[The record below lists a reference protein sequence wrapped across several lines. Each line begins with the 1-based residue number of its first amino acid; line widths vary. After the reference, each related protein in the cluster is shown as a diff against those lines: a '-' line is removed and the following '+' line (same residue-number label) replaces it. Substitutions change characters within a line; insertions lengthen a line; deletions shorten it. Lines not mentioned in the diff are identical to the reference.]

1 VKVLRT
7 IDGILNRVNAV
18 LLAGCRWATIGLMV
32 AISAIIIAGVFY
44 RYVLN
49 DALSWSEEVS
59 KFLMVWLTFTGAP
72 LALRHGGHVA
82 IELLPNALPP
92 RLRQLLLLVTFAIIL
107 ALMVV
112 FVHQGLVFAWN
123 ARMQIAA
130 TLGGGFSMIWVFLAI
145 PVGGL
150 LMGLIALELVLRALR
165 GALGEPQ
172 ILSEDHFADPLAVR
186 E

>member
-1 VKVLRT
+1 VSALRAF
-7 IDGILNRVNAV
+7 GRGLNRVNAV
-18 LLAGCRWATIGLMV
+18 LLALCRFATIGLMI
-32 AISAIIIAGVFY
+32 AIAVIIIAGFFY

-92 RLRQLLLLVTFAIIL
+92 RLRQLVLLVTFLIIL
-107 ALMVV
+107 ALMAV
-112 FVHQGLVFAWN
+112 FVHQGWVFAWN

-150 LMGLIALELVLRALR
+150 LMGLIALELVLRAVR
-165 GALGEPQ
+165 GVMGDPD
-172 ILSEDHFADPLAVR
+172 ILAEDHFAEPLTMR

>member
-1 VKVLRT
+1 MLRAVET
-7 IDGILNRVNAV
+7 GLNRVNAV
-18 LLAGCRWATIGLMV
+18 LLAGCRFATIGLMI
-32 AISAIIIAGVFY
+32 AIAAIIIAGVFY

-82 IELLPNALPP
+82 IELLPNALPA
-92 RLRQLLLLVTFAIIL
+92 RLRQLALLVTFLIIL

-112 FVHQGLVFAWN
+112 FVHQGWVLAWN
-123 ARMQIAA
+123 ARMQVAA
-130 TLGGGFSMIWVFLAI
+130 TLGGFSMIWVFLAI

-150 LMGLIALELVLRALR
+150 LMGGIALELVLRAVR
-165 GALGEPQ
+165 GVMGDPG
-172 ILSEDHFADPLAVR
+172 ILAEDHFADPLAMR